1 MGMKNQ
7 IILLALAVLCSCA
20 PKEQVV
26 LREIKNLTVDLSK
39 QGEPVL
45 KADALF
51 FNPNNISMKLK
62 EISIDVFVDGKK
74 AAHTG
79 QKLNSQIK
87 GQSEFNVP
95 LEVQVSLKEMGLVD
109 TLLGFLGGRKYK
121 VRYAGFIRIGVHGL
135 RLKIPVDETKEVKF
149 RN

>member
-1 MGMKNQ
+1 MRMKNQ
-7 IILLALAVLCSCA
+7 IVFLALAVFYSCA
-20 PKEQVV
+20 PREQVV
-26 LREIKNLTVDLSK
+26 LKEIKNLVVDLSRG
-39 QGEPVL
+39 GEPVL
-45 KADALF
+45 KADAVF
-51 FNPNNISMKLK
+51 YNPNDISMKLK

-79 QKLNSQIK
+79 QKLNSRILAQA
-87 GQSEFNVP
+87 EFSVP
-95 LEVQVSLKEMGLVD
+95 LVVQVSLKEMGLVD

-135 RLKIPVDETKEVKF
+135 SLKIPVDETKEIKF